1 MYRHSL
7 RKRVAIAF
15 AMCVAVLSVGWGF
28 AFFAAIRL
36 SEDRVLVR
44 QLQRAAESYPSLT
57 MNLRGYD
64 NVGSLPESL
73 REWAQTNPDEGLYE
87 FITEEL
93 HVAVLST
100 DNKKLSIDKEKLST
114 DNGKPAADNEE
125 PSADNKSPRA
135 FVVFDVAGIEAA
147 SSEDWWWLLGITGV
161 VGTLGALGFG
171 LGILVMRRA
180 IAPVGQLAKI
190 VADINLEKLSAEDHK
205 RIDSS
210 RFGDDEVGVLAG
222 TIEKTLERISAFVE
236 RERYF
241 TSSAS
246 HELRTP
252 ITVITGALELLEQSE
267 LSASDRKAVDR
278 VRRATLD
285 MKTTIEMFLCLAREM
300 DDGLY
305 DKQFLVMP
313 LVNQAI
319 DQQRYL
325 LSGKFVEVDIE
336 DLANPKVCGHP
347 QAFTIAVNNLVRNAF
362 EHTLNR
368 QGPITIRIKERE
380 LFVTNQVSALV
391 SSQEN
396 ALVPSQDSA
405 DERHMPTDASS
416 SHGYG
421 LGLGIVQRL
430 CERNGWSF
438 SLHAD
443 EARVVARL
451 SW

>member
-15 AMCVAVLSVGWGF
+15 AICVAVLSVAWGF
-28 AFFAAIRL
+28 AFFAAIKL
-36 SEDRVLVR
+36 SEDRVLIR

-64 NVGSLPESL
+64 DVGSLPESL

-87 FITEEL
+87 FEAEEL

-100 DNKKLSIDKEKLST
+100 EHENPAT
-114 DNGKPAADNEE
+114 DNE
-125 PSADNKSPRA
+125 SPHA

-171 LGILVMRRA
+171 LGVVVMRRA
-180 IAPVGQLAKI
+180 VAPVAQLAKV
-190 VADINLEKLSAEDHK
+190 VADIDLEHLSAEDYK
-205 RIDSS
+205 RIESS
-210 RFGDDEVGVLAG
+210 RFGDDEVGVLAEA
-222 TIEKTLERISAFVE
+222 IEKTLERISAFVA

-241 TSSAS
+241 TDSAS

-252 ITVITGALELLEQSE
+252 ITVITGALELLEQSD
-267 LSASDRKAVDR
+267 LSAADVKVLDR

-285 MKTTIEMFLCLAREM
+285 MKTTIEMFLCLARET

-305 DKQFLVMP
+305 DEQFLVMP
-313 LVNQAI
+313 LVRQAI

-325 LSGKFVEVDIE
+325 LSSKFVDVDIN
-336 DLANPKVCGHP
+336 DLAQPRVCGHP
-347 QAFTIAVNNLVRNAF
+347 QAFSIAVNNLVRNAF
-362 EHTLNR
+362 EHTLDG
-368 QGPITIRIKERE
+368 QGPITILIKEHE
-380 LFVTNQVSALV
+380 LLVTNQVSALV
-391 SSQEN
+391 TNPERADGRHTPTE
-396 ALVPSQDSA
+396 AL
-405 DERHMPTDASS
+405 S

-438 SLHAD
+438 SLHVD